1 MMIFSII
8 VGITLKLLN
17 HNLVKWHL
25 MNNIWLLP
33 SNKTLTVSHRFHK
46 DIISLGWLVWKFWK
60 IFLDILRRKVNSVNP
75 FHINE
80 IFLCLLHDLIWYLTW
95 NSSLKRK
102 RFGRLRICIILQN
115 WVWNIIEGLMI
126 FIHLVLVKIIK
137 LNFLEHKNSKILI
150 LLRIRDR

>member
-46 DIISLGWLVWKFWK
+46 DIISLGWLVRKFWK
-60 IFLDILRRKVNSVNP
+60 IFLDILRRKVNSVNL